1 MTAHFVSWSAAMISA
16 ESVNQRQV
24 LGMPPDLARPLEI
37 ALAARAQPI
46 AVHVGA
52 VMPAALA
59 LGMRARRDAGFVPAD
74 ARRGGEEHVLQVLAE
89 GLEQRPV
96 LARRAELDLGLE
108 RGTDLARG
116 AQLLDLLAHRV
127 AQRAQPRPLAKQLS
141 AVRRDRHLMRGLEEN
156 ALLPGEVLPEL
167 LRRERQDRRHQ

>member
-37 ALAARAQPI
+37 ALAARAQPL

-52 VMPAALA
+52 VVPAALA
-59 LGMRARRDAGFVPAD
+59 LGMRARCDTGFAPAD
-74 ARRGGEEHVLQVLAE
+74 ARRGGEEYVFEVLAE
-89 GLEQRPV
+89 RLEQRPV
-96 LARRAELDLGLE
+96 LARRAELHLGLE
-108 RGTDLARG
+108 RGADLARG

-127 AQRAQPRPLAKQLS
+127 TQRPQPRPPGEQRRAARNSRQL
-141 AVRRDRHLMRGLEEN
+141 VHDLEED
-156 ALLPGEVLPEL
+156 AVVVLAGKFLPEL
-167 LRRERQDRRHQ
+167 LGGE